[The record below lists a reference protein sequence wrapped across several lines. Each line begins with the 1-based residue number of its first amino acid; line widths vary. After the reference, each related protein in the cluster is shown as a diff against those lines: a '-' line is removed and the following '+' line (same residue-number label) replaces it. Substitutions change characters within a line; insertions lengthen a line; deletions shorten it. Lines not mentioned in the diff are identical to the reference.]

1 MFALCYATGQQQN
14 SPLWKR
20 CVQQTDV
27 SLGELLG
34 RYFVS
39 YAFSPV
45 AKDLAED
52 MMTRIENAFRKD
64 LPGELSSLLLS
75 MLFVLCWA
83 LISDGLLGVDWM
95 DDVTRK
101 LAEEKLS
108 MVAKLI
114 GTPEQG
120 PELTLIW
127 EVRE

>member
-1 MFALCYATGQQQN
+1 MFALCFSTGQQQN

-39 YAFSPV
+39 YAFSPA
-45 AKDLAED
+45 AKGLAED
-52 MMTRIENAFRKD
+52 MMTRIENAFRKN
-64 LPGELSSLLLS
+64 LPGELSSLLL
-75 MLFVLCWA
+75 FVLYWT
-83 LISDGLLGVDWM
+83 LISNGLLGVDWM
-95 DDVTRK
+95 DDITRK

-114 GTPEQG
+114 GTLDQALCP
-120 PELTLIW
+120 LVW
-127 EVRE
+127 KVRA